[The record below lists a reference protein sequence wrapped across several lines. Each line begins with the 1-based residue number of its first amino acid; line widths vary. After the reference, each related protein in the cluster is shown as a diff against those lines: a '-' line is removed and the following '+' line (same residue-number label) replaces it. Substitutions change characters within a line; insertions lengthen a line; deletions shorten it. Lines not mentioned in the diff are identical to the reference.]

1 MSSVKTIELDNPAN
15 TAQQELETQLQKAT
29 NKVTTEVTKAVTN
42 TVLDMLEKKS
52 NEILEHVNKVAKPRE
67 VAIAVK
73 INEKDFQRLK
83 SPAHPMLGE
92 LLGTLLSGMNPLLVG
107 PAGSGKTQMAA
118 QAAEA
123 LNLKYGH
130 LCFSAGVSETWL
142 FGRQT
147 PVGFI
152 AGDFFSLYKNGGL
165 FLADEIDAADANLL
179 LTINT
184 ALANG
189 HLYNPI
195 NGESV
200 ERHKDFFFIGAAN
213 TFGKG
218 GTTVYTGR
226 SRLDAATLD
235 RFVTLEVD
243 YIKEV
248 EDVICTDKDLA
259 EWLRSVRKAVNDKG
273 SQEVVSYRA
282 FDKAYRLRKSG
293 VSNERIEAILFA
305 SWPESTK
312 NSLPNL

>member
-1 MSSVKTIELDNPAN
+1 MSTKTIELKNPELD
-15 TAQQELETQLQKAT
+15 TQQEIEARIQKAT
-29 NKVTTEVTKAVTN
+29 NKVTSEVTKVVTN
-42 TVLDMLEKKS
+42 TVLDMLERKS

-73 INEKDFQRLK
+73 INEKDFVKLK
-83 SPAHPMLGE
+83 TPAHPMLGE
-92 LLGTLLSGMNPLLVG
+92 LISTMLSGMNPLLVG
-107 PAGSGKTQMAA
+107 PAGSGKTQMAS

-123 LNLKYGH
+123 LELKYGH

-147 PVGFI
+147 PTGFI
-152 AGDFFSLYKNGGL
+152 AGDFFNLYKNGGL
-165 FLADEIDAADANLL
+165 FLADEMDAADANLL

-200 ERHKDFFFIGAAN
+200 ERHKDFYFIGTAN

-226 SRLDAATLD
+226 TRLDAATLD

-248 EDVICTDKDLA
+248 EDTICTDKDLA
-259 EWLRSVRKAVNDKG
+259 EWLRNVRKAVLTKG
-273 SQEVVSYRA
+273 SQEVVSYRS

-293 VSNERIEAILFA
+293 VTNKRIQEILFA

-312 NSLPNL
+312 ALVPKL

>member
-1 MSSVKTIELDNPAN
+1 MNVKTVEIKNPEID
-15 TAQQELETQLQKAT
+15 QQQALEAQLQKAT
-29 NKVTTEVTKAVTN
+29 HKVTSEVTKAVTN
-42 TVLDMLEKKS
+42 TVLDMLERKS

-73 INEKDFQRLK
+73 INDKDFKKLK
-83 SPAHPMLGE
+83 NPAHPMLGE
-92 LLGTLLSGMNPLLVG
+92 LISTLLSGMNPLLVG
-107 PAGSGKTQMAA
+107 PAGSGKTMMAA

-123 LNLKYGH
+123 LELKYGH

-152 AGDFFSLYKNGGL
+152 AGDFFTLYKNGGL
-165 FLADEIDAADANLL
+165 FLADEMDAADANLL

-200 ERHKDFFFIGAAN
+200 ERHKDFYFVGAAN

-226 SRLDAATLD
+226 TRLDAATLD

-248 EDVICTDKDLA
+248 EDSICTDKDLA
-259 EWLRSVRKAVNDKG
+259 DWLRGIRKAIATKG
-273 SQEVVSYRA
+273 SQEVISYRA
-282 FDKAYRLRKSG
+282 FDKAFRLRKSG
-293 VSNERIEAILFA
+293 VSDKRISEILFA
-305 SWPESTK
+305 AFPESTK
-312 NSLPNL
+312 ALMPILK

>member
-1 MSSVKTIELDNPAN
+1 MSTKTVELENPEL
-15 TAQQELETQLQKAT
+15 TKQQETDAMFQKAV
-29 NKVTTEVTKAVTN
+29 NKATTEVTKAVTN
-42 TVLDMLEKKS
+42 AVMDALEQKS
-52 NEILEHVNKVAKPRE
+52 NQILEHVNRVAKPRE

-73 INEKDFQRLK
+73 INEKDFKRLK

-92 LLGTLLSGMNPLLVG
+92 LISTLLSGMNPLLVG

-123 LNLKYGH
+123 LGLKYGH

-142 FGRQT
+142 FGRHT
-147 PVGFI
+147 PQGFI
-152 AGDFFSLYKNGGL
+152 AGDFFTLYKNGGL
-165 FLADEIDAADANLL
+165 FLADEMDAADANLL

-195 NGESV
+195 NGEHV
-200 ERHKDFFFIGAAN
+200 ERNKDFYFIGAAN

-218 GTTVYTGR
+218 GTTTYTGR

-259 EWLRSVRKAVNDKG
+259 EWLRDVRKAVQTKG

-282 FDKAYRLRKSG
+282 FDKAFRLRKSG
-293 VSNERIEAILFA
+293 VSNKRIKEILFA
-305 SWPESTK
+305 SWPDSTK
-312 NSLPNL
+312 ALVKNL

>member
-1 MSSVKTIELDNPAN
+1 MSTKSILMENKELEAAQSV
-15 TAQQELETQLQKAT
+15 QQEIQKAT
-29 NKVTTEVTKAVTN
+29 NKAITEVTKTVTN
-42 TVLDMLEKKS
+42 TVLDLLEKKS
-52 NEILEHVNKVAKPRE
+52 NDILEHVNRVAKPRE

-73 INEKDFQRLK
+73 INEKDFKRLK
-83 SPAHPMLGE
+83 NEAHPLLGE
-92 LLGTLLSGMNPLLVG
+92 LLSTLLSGLNPLLVG
-107 PAGSGKTQMAA
+107 PAGSGKTMMAA

-123 LNLKYGH
+123 LELKYGH

-147 PVGFI
+147 PTGFI
-152 AGDFFSLYKNGGL
+152 AGDFFNLYKNGGL

-195 NGESV
+195 NGENV
-200 ERHKDFFFIGAAN
+200 ERHKDFYFVGAAN

-226 SRLDAATLD
+226 TRLDAATLD
-235 RFVTLEVD
+235 RFVTIEVD

-248 EDVICTDKDLA
+248 EDNICSDKDLA
-259 EWLRSVRKAVNDKG
+259 DWLRNVRKALATKG

-282 FDKAYRLRKSG
+282 FDKAFRLRAAG
-293 VSNERIEAILFA
+293 TSNKRIQEILLA
-305 SWPESTK
+305 SWPESTRALVPK
-312 NSLPNL
+312 L